1 MSLNRNI
8 AANYASQTYVVGVGI
23 AVTPLYLAHMGAE
36 PYGLIGFFAVM
47 QSWFGLLD
55 LGLTPTIARE
65 TSRYHGGALSS
76 QNYRQLF
83 RALSVI
89 FLFLAIIAGSAIWL
103 ASDRIATD
111 WLRFGTLGRY
121 EVVQAVQLIGCCV
134 ALRWLSGLYRGVVG
148 GAEQLVWLS
157 GFNVL
162 VATLRFVAV
171 FASMQAFG
179 YTPRVFFLH
188 QLGVAV
194 FEVGG
199 LLWRTH
205 GLMPRPSQLTGPI
218 GWSVAPVLPLL
229 RFSLKIAFTSV
240 LWIAVTQS
248 DRLILS
254 GILSL
259 KDYGYFSLA
268 VMVAGGITMIT
279 SATSVA
285 ITPRLARLH
294 VESKET
300 EFIAVY
306 RRATRL
312 VTLIAGTAAVTLA
325 VCAEPALRAWTGDP
339 EVARS
344 AAPVMQLY
352 ALGNGLLA
360 LASFPF
366 YIQYAR
372 GQLFYHIVGHALLA
386 VLLLPAVIYAATH
399 YGGRGAGWVWVI
411 TNVVYVGGWVA
422 FVHGRLVPG
431 LHLAW
436 LRDDIARIAVPL
448 AVVGGM
454 IAWLVPSTATGQ
466 MDSLN
471 YCMLTAAALATT
483 AASMFLLQGSR
494 RMHSTPIDARIP

>member
-1 MSLNRNI
+1 MSLKRNI
-8 AANYASQTYVVGVGI
+8 AANYASQAYVLGVGVL
-23 AVTPLYLAHMGAE
+23 VTPLYVAYMGAE
-36 PYGLIGFFAVM
+36 PYGLIGFFTVM

-65 TSRYHGGALSS
+65 TSRYHGGGLSS
-76 QNYRQLF
+76 QAYRQLF

-89 FLFLAIIAGSAIWL
+89 FLFLAILGGSAIWL
-103 ASDRIATD
+103 ASQRIASD
-111 WLRFGTLGRY
+111 WLKFVSLSHL

-134 ALRWLSGLYRGVVG
+134 ALRWLSGLYRGVIG

-157 GFNVL
+157 GFNAL

-171 FASMQAFG
+171 FASMHAFG
-179 YTPRVFFLH
+179 YTPLVFFLH

-194 FEVGG
+194 LEVGG

-205 GLMPRPSQLTGPI
+205 GLMPQRSQLAGPI

-229 RFSLKIAFTSV
+229 RFSLTIAFTSV

-268 VMVAGGITMIT
+268 VMVAGAITMIT
-279 SATSVA
+279 SAISVA

-294 VESKET
+294 VEDKET
-300 EFIAVY
+300 EFIALY

-312 VTLIAGTAAVTLA
+312 VTAIAGTAAVILA
-325 VCAEPALRAWTGDP
+325 VCAEPALRAWTGDL
-339 EVARS
+339 ELAS
-344 AAPVMQLY
+344 NAAPIMQLY
-352 ALGNGLLA
+352 ALGNGVLA

-372 GQLFYHIVGHALLA
+372 GQLFFHTVGHILLA
-386 VLLLPAVIYAATH
+386 VVLLPAVIFAATH
-399 YGGRGAGWVWVI
+399 YGGKGAGLVWVLVTI
-411 TNVVYVGGWVA
+411 AYLAGWVA

-431 LHLAW
+431 LHVAW
-436 LRDDIARIAVPL
+436 LRDDIGRVAVP
-448 AVVGGM
+448 VCFVGGM
-454 IAWLVPSTATGQ
+454 IAWMVPSTAMGRLE
-466 MDSLN
+466 SLI
-471 YCMLTAAALATT
+471 YCLVAGTALALTAG
-483 AASMFLLQGSR
+483 SMFMLHRSHRPHSAPRDALL
-494 RMHSTPIDARIP
+494 P

>member
-8 AANYASQTYVVGVGI
+8 AANYASQAYVVGVGI
-23 AVTPLYLAHMGAE
+23 AVTPLYVAHMGAE
-36 PYGLIGFFAVM
+36 PYGLIGFFTVM

-65 TSRYHGGALSS
+65 TSRYHGGGLSS

-89 FLFLAIIAGSAIWL
+89 FLFLAVLGGGSIWL
-103 ASDRIATD
+103 ASDRIASD
-111 WLRFGTLGRY
+111 WLRFGTLGQH

-134 ALRWLSGLYRGVVG
+134 ALRWLSGLYRGVIG
-148 GAEQLVWLS
+148 GAEQLVWLC
-157 GFNVL
+157 GFNAL

-199 LLWRTH
+199 LLWRTR
-205 GLMPRPSQLTGPI
+205 GLMPQRSQLTGPI

-229 RFSLKIAFTSV
+229 RFSLTIAFTSV

-279 SATSVA
+279 SAISVA

-294 VESKET
+294 VEGKEM
-300 EFIAVY
+300 EFTAVY

-312 VTLIAGTAAVTLA
+312 VTVISGTAAVTLA
-325 VCAEPALRAWTGDP
+325 VCAEPALRAWTGDA

-372 GQLFYHIVGHALLA
+372 GQLFYHIVGHVLLA
-386 VLLLPAVIYAATH
+386 VILLPAVIYAATH
-399 YGGRGAGWVWVI
+399 YGGTGAGWVWVI
-411 TNVVYVGGWVA
+411 TNLAYVGGWVA

-436 LRDDIARIAVPL
+436 LRDDIARVAVPL
-448 AVVGGM
+448 GIVGGM
-454 IAWLVPSTATGQ
+454 IAWFVPSSATGRL
-466 MDSLN
+466 DSLI
-471 YCMLTAAALATT
+471 YCMAAGTTLAVTAGA
-483 AASMFLLQGSR
+483 MFLLQRSR
-494 RMHSTPIDARIP
+494 SPHATPHGA